1 MPTRTSRLS
10 RKMSVK
16 ASMEFEQ
23 LKGVTVYKAG
33 SGDPVNITDL
43 WQADQGA
50 KVVIPFLTHFADL
63 TSWEYARKIV
73 AIMPTLESS
82 GVQVIAVGLGNAN
95 NAQEFSKYMRFP
107 MEKLYADPEGAA
119 YKALGFNPGFMPDAQ
134 ISPYAKLIPMLAGI
148 GSPGTVQ
155 EVIRGYIGDREAKS
169 VFDSPTPFDI
179 LGLGYQ
185 RPFELATLRLFNM
198 FNVLSK
204 WSDLSPP
211 QQSLL
216 TQQGGT
222 IAFEGENTVFR
233 HDDSGIL
240 KYADVDELLRT
251 VLAAQ
256 EASGPPLEVTMQGG
270 TYEVPPSS

>member
-1 MPTRTSRLS
+1 VVLAWL
-10 RKMSVK
+10 K
-16 ASMEFEQ
+16 APGQ
-23 LKGVTVYKAG
+23 PL
-33 SGDPVNITDL
+33 P
-43 WQADQGA
+43 
-50 KVVIPFLTHFADL
+50 
-63 TSWEYARKIV
+63 
-73 AIMPTLESS
+73 SS
-82 GVQVIAVGLGNAN
+82 GVYEHFSYIATHICGLLFVAC
-95 NAQEFSKYMRFP
+95 ASTFMMQRHASCRAFLLAQHFSPYITLATQEFSKYMRFP